1 MAFNAS
7 AVAAAEEL
15 RLLAFTSN
23 DAFTLGCA
31 IRSRIQRI
39 SKGKQALIS
48 IESAHGQPLFLAT
61 SGEGVQPD
69 NVAWA
74 NRKRNS
80 VLRWG
85 VSTATL
91 NLKFKQTGIPSYF
104 GVTEKDFAIHGG
116 GFPLR
121 VKGVESLVAVV
132 VVSGLAQEDDH
143 QVIVDSVKEFI
154 AEQEKSQQ

>member
-15 RLLAFTSN
+15 RLLSFTST

-31 IRSRIQRI
+31 IRSRIQRV
-39 SKGKQALIS
+39 SKGQPALVS
-48 IESAHGQPLFLAT
+48 IESSHGQPLFFAT

-74 NRKRNS
+74 ERKRNS

-85 VSTATL
+85 VSTASL
-91 NLKFKQTGIPSYF
+91 NLKFKQGIPGYF
-104 GVTEKDFAIHGG
+104 GVSEKDFTIGGG

-121 VKGVESLVAVV
+121 VKGVETLVAVV
-132 VVSGLAQEDDH
+132 VVSGLTQEDDH
-143 QVIVDSVKEFI
+143 QVIVDTVKEFI
-154 AEQEKSQQ
+154 AEQEKQQQ